1 MRMKKHP
8 NTNSQYREL
17 CMVNQVTCNNSQ
29 ILEIFIYVSVLFLLV
44 SFSQHKFF
52 VTAGAGFL
60 EKCAA
65 FINDFS
71 CRVLKEIR
79 SNKFGEETTLEDPEF
94 DSPYRLKILFSAKC
108 SKLAQILVINRHRRY
123 FRGVN
128 AAGA

>member
-1 MRMKKHP
+1 
-8 NTNSQYREL
+8 
-17 CMVNQVTCNNSQ
+17 
-29 ILEIFIYVSVLFLLV
+29 LFT
-44 SFSQHKFF
+44 S
-52 VTAGAGFL
+52 GAGFL

-79 SNKFGEETTLEDPEF
+79 SKKVGGQTALEDPEF
-94 DSPYRLKILFSAKC
+94 DSQYGLEILFSAKC
-108 SKLAQILVINRHRRY
+108 SKLAQGLVINRHRRY